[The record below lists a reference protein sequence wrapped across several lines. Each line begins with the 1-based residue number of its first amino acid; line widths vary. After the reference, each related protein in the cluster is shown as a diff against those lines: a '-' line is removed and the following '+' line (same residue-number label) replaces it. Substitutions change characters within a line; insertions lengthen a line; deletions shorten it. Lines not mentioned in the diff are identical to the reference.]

1 MTHILVYITTQNRVI
16 AEQMPTETDRIK
28 WQKGMTITTKK
39 NKKKG
44 DTNEIDVVFVY
55 DCCR

>member
-44 DTNEIDVVFVY
+44 DTPMKLM
-55 DCCR
+55 